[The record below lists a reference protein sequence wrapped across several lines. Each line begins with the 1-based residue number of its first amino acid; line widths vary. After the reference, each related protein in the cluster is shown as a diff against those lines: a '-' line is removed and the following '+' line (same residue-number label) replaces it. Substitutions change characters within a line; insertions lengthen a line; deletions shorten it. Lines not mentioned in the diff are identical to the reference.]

1 MKRKNITR
9 SSQQD
14 IEAGALDVTFGRYE
28 SAVQHF
34 EGLVEDLKDRG
45 DRFKPYLW
53 TAAFG
58 MGLAEG
64 MKQRQ
69 TDKRPRSIPEVATM
83 ANNLYEAFLTFSQLP
98 SDQEKYRRLGKSYAM
113 LGLESE
119 GLEILDLGRR
129 SDILSFYKLYPDAKK
144 LPTDK

>member
-1 MKRKNITR
+1 MKRKNITK
-9 SSQQD
+9 SSQQAIDAGILD
-14 IEAGALDVTFGRYE
+14 ISFGRYE
-28 SAVQHF
+28 PAEQRF

-64 MKQRQ
+64 MKHRQ
-69 TDKRPRSIPEVATM
+69 TDKRPRSIPEVAAM

-98 SDQEKYRRLGKSYAM
+98 SDQEKYRMLGKSYAT

-119 GLEILDLGRR
+119 GLEILDLSRR
-129 SDILSFYKLYPDAKK
+129 SDILSFYKLCPDAKK
-144 LPTDK
+144 LAVDR